1 MGPNRRPFPL
11 KLFRPW
17 DQVIPFAVLQAI
29 MRKPFDDTGFT
40 PPARHPLGAERRT
53 VALAEL
59 VAIAA
64 LAVSTIVLATVVSA
78 GIARANV
85 ADGVVGNEGSLF
97 GIALL
102 LGLFFIGVGGLSLPG
117 RRPKRH

>member
-1 MGPNRRPFPL
+1 ML
-11 KLFRPW
+11 ASEQMILF
-17 DQVIPFAVLQAI
+17 ASLQAV
-29 MRKPFDDTGFT
+29 MRTPIDDTGFT
-40 PPARHPLGAERRT
+40 PPARHPLGSERRT

-64 LAVSTIVLATVVSA
+64 LALSTIVVATVVSA

-85 ADGVVGNEGSLF
+85 ADGVVGHEGSLF

-102 LGLFFIGVGGLSLPG
+102 LGLVFIGIGGLSLPR
-117 RRPKRH
+117 RRPKNH

>member
-1 MGPNRRPFPL
+1 
-11 KLFRPW
+11 
-17 DQVIPFAVLQAI
+17 

-40 PPARHPLGAERRT
+40 PPARYPLGTERRA

-64 LAVSTIVLATVVSA
+64 LTVSTIVVATVVST
-78 GIARANV
+78 GIAHANV
-85 ADGVVGNEGSLF
+85 VDGVVGHEGSLF

-102 LGLFFIGVGGLSLPG
+102 LGLIFIGIGGLSLPVH
-117 RRPKRH
+117 RSRKH

>member
-1 MGPNRRPFPL
+1 
-11 KLFRPW
+11 
-17 DQVIPFAVLQAI
+17 
-29 MRKPFDDTGFT
+29 MRKPIDDTGFT
-40 PPARHPLGAERRT
+40 PPAGHPLGSERRT

-64 LAVSTIVLATVVSA
+64 LALSTIVVATVVSA

-85 ADGVVGNEGSLF
+85 ADGVVGHEGSLF

-102 LGLFFIGVGGLSLPG
+102 LGLIFIGIGGLSLPS
-117 RRPKRH
+117 RRPKNH